1 MQSKIL
7 LEPGRYY
14 HVFNH
19 AVEPELL
26 FRAEIDYNNFI
37 SKYSKYLAPIVST
50 LAYCLMPNHFHLC
63 IRIKD
68 LDELTMLS
76 PKYRL
81 NKQIHSG
88 IYYSFSHFFN
98 SYAQFYNKKY
108 QRMGGLFINNF
119 KRKEILSDDS
129 LLRLVCYI
137 HSNPVEAKFTKS
149 IDHWV
154 YSSYLQIINKSD
166 GIGIALL
173 HEEVLRIFGD
183 LENFQFVHNHPSRL

>member
-1 MQSKIL
+1 MQTKTL

-26 FRAEIDYNNFI
+26 FRSEIDYRNFI
-37 SKYSKYLAPIVST
+37 SKYSKYLTPIVST

-68 LDELTMLS
+68 LDESDLLS
-76 PKYRL
+76 PKYIS
-81 NKQIHSG
+81 NKQLHSV
-88 IYYSFSHFFN
+88 IYYRFSHLFN
-98 SYAQFYNKKY
+98 SYAQYYNKKY

-119 KRKEILSDDS
+119 RRKEFHSDDS
-129 LLRLVCYI
+129 LKRLICYI
-137 HSNPVEAKFTKS
+137 HSNPVEARFTNS
-149 IDHWV
+149 IETWT
-154 YSSYLQIINKSD
+154 YSSYLQIINKFD
-166 GIGIALL
+166 GTGIALL

-183 LENFQFVHNHPSRL
+183 LENYQYMHDHPSRV